1 MYDKI
6 KKVIRLLNL
15 KELIQATNGTYIN
28 GNLDC
33 IPNNYVIDSRIIDK
47 NDFFVPIIGER
58 TDGHEYI
65 LDTVQ
70 KGISGFFIGKSNKN
84 KNYIIDESIKL
95 NKDICIIEVE
105 DTFKALYNAGK
116 YNREKNIDIP
126 VVAITGSVGK
136 TSTREMVSSV
146 LKQKYNVLTTEK
158 NYNSLIGVPI
168 MALKID
174 KQDICVLEAGIDHFN
189 EMELLSNVLKPDV
202 CVITNIGTAH
212 IGTFKSSENILKEK
226 IQITNHIKGKSKLIA
241 NEDNTYLSKI
251 EDNITYSVE
260 KVGMDS
266 VSDIKYDDEKIEFVT
281 RIYGEKNKIEINALG
296 NHNIY
301 NALVGIKVAEIF
313 NMSKEDIIKG
323 ISEYKNFAR
332 RLEKKITNNNS
343 IIIDDTY
350 NASIDSMK
358 SGLITVNN
366 MKANRKIAVLGDMFD
381 LGEKSDEIHLN
392 LADVFE
398 ILNYDYLFTLGDAA
412 KKIAIGAK
420 KYMNEKN
427 VLSYDDKKELIYKLK
442 NFIEPNDLIY
452 FKASNGM
459 KFDEIIKEL
468 E

>member
-1 MYDKI
+1 M
-6 KKVIRLLNL
+6 LNF
-15 KELIQATNGTYIN
+15 KELIKATNGTYIN
-28 GNLDC
+28 GNLD
-33 IPNNYVIDSRIIDK
+33 IVPKNYIIDSRIIEK
-47 NDFFVPIIGER
+47 GDFFVPIIGENN
-58 TDGHEYI
+58 DGHDYI
-65 LDTVQ
+65 LDTVK
-70 KGISGFFIGKSNKN
+70 KGIIGFFINKSNKN
-84 KNYIIDESIKL
+84 KTTIIDESIKL
-95 NKDICIIEVE
+95 NKDICIVEVE

-116 YNREKNIDIP
+116 VNREKNIDIP

-212 IGTFKSSENILKEK
+212 IGTFKTSENILKEK
-226 IQITNHIKGKSKLIA
+226 IQITNHIKGKSKLII

-251 EDNITYSVE
+251 EDNVTYTVE
-260 KVGMDS
+260 KIGMDS
-266 VSDIKYDDEKIEFVT
+266 VSDINYNDEKIEFVT
-281 RIYGEKNKIEINALG
+281 RIYGEKNKVQINALG

-301 NALVGIKVAEIF
+301 NSLVAIKVGEVF
-313 NMSKEDIIKG
+313 NLSKEEIVKG
-323 ISEYKNFAR
+323 IAEYKNFSR
-332 RLEKKITNNNS
+332 RLEKKITKEN
-343 IIIDDTY
+343 IVLIDDTY

-366 MKANRKIAVLGDMFD
+366 MNANRKIAVLGDMFD

-392 LADVFE
+392 LAKVFE
-398 ILNYDYLFTLGDAA
+398 ILNYDYLFTLGNAA
-412 KKIAIGAK
+412 KNIALGAK
-420 KYMNEKN
+420 KYMNEDNIMSFEGK
-427 VLSYDDKKELIYKLK
+427 DELINKLK
-442 NFIEPNDLIY
+442 EIIKPNDLIY

-459 KFDEIIKEL
+459 KFDQIIKEFI
-468 E
+468 

>member
-1 MYDKI
+1 M
-6 KKVIRLLNL
+6 LNF
-15 KELIQATNGTYIN
+15 KELIKATNGTYIN
-28 GNLDC
+28 GNLD
-33 IPNNYVIDSRIIDK
+33 IVPQNYVIDSRIIEK
-47 NDFFVPIIGER
+47 GDFFVPIIGENN
-58 TDGHEYI
+58 DGHDYI
-65 LDTVQ
+65 LDTVK
-70 KGISGFFIGKSNKN
+70 KGIIGFFINKSNKN
-84 KNYIIDESIKL
+84 KTTIIDESIKL
-95 NKDICIIEVE
+95 NKDICIVEVE

-116 YNREKNIDIP
+116 VNREKNIDIP

-212 IGTFKSSENILKEK
+212 IGTFKTSENILKEK
-226 IQITNHIKGKSKLIA
+226 IQITNHIKGKSKLII

-251 EDNITYSVE
+251 EDNVTYTVE
-260 KVGMDS
+260 KIGMDS
-266 VSDIKYDDEKIEFVT
+266 VSDINYNDEKIEFVT
-281 RIYGEKNKIEINALG
+281 RIYGEKNKVQINALG

-301 NALVGIKVAEIF
+301 NSLVAIKVGEVF
-313 NMSKEDIIKG
+313 NLSKEEIVKG
-323 ISEYKNFAR
+323 IAEYKNFSR
-332 RLEKKITNNNS
+332 RLEKKITKEN
-343 IIIDDTY
+343 IVLIDDTY

-366 MKANRKIAVLGDMFD
+366 MNANRKIAVLGDMFD

-392 LADVFE
+392 LAKVFE
-398 ILNYDYLFTLGDAA
+398 ILNYDYLFTLGNAA
-412 KKIAIGAK
+412 KNIALGAK
-420 KYMNEKN
+420 KYMNEDNIMSFEGK
-427 VLSYDDKKELIYKLK
+427 DELINKLK
-442 NFIEPNDLIY
+442 EIIKPNDLIY

-459 KFDEIIKEL
+459 KFDQIIKEFI
-468 E
+468 

>member
-1 MYDKI
+1 
-6 KKVIRLLNL
+6 LLNL
-15 KELIQATNGTYIN
+15 KELIEASNGVYIN
-28 GNLDC
+28 GNLDI
-33 IPNNYVIDSRIIDK
+33 IPTNYVIDSRIIEK
-47 NDFFVPIIGER
+47 GDFFVPIIGENN
-58 TDGHEYI
+58 DGHDYI
-65 LDTVQ
+65 LDTVK
-70 KGISGFFIGKSNKN
+70 KGIVGFFINKNNKN
-84 KNYIIDESIKL
+84 KADIIDESIKI
-95 NKDICIIEVE
+95 NKDICIVEVE

-116 YNREKNIDIP
+116 VNREKNIDIP

-174 KQDICVLEAGIDHFN
+174 KQDICVLEAGIDHFD

-212 IGTFKSSENILKEK
+212 IGTFKTGENIFKEK
-226 IQITNHIKGKSKLIA
+226 IQITNHIKGKAKLIL

-251 EDNITYSVE
+251 GDNVNYSTE
-260 KVGMDS
+260 KVGMDN
-266 VSDIKYDDEKIEFVT
+266 VSDIEYNNEKIEFVT
-281 RIYGEKNKIEINALG
+281 RIYGEKNNLQINALG

-301 NALVGIKVAEIF
+301 NALVAIKVGEIF
-313 NMSKEDIIKG
+313 ELSKEEIIKG

-332 RLEKKITNNNS
+332 RLEKKITKENV

-366 MKANRKIAVLGDMFD
+366 MNANRKIAVLGDMFD

-392 LADVFE
+392 LSEVFE
-398 ILNYDYLFTLGDAA
+398 ILNYDYLFTLGEAA
-412 KKIAIGAK
+412 KNIASGAK
-420 KYMNEKN
+420 KFMDENNIMSFEN
-427 VLSYDDKKELIYKLK
+427 REDLINKLK
-442 NFIEPNDLIY
+442 EIMKPNDLIY

-459 KFDEIIKEL
+459 KFNEIIKEFV
-468 E
+468 